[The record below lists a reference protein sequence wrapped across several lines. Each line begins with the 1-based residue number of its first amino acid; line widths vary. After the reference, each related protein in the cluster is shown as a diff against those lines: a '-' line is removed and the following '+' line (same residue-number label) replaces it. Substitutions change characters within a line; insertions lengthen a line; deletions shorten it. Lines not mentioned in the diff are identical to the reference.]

1 MSRSPLSVNATTDG
15 VVRSPLS
22 FGMMV
27 ALPPST
33 TATQLLVVPKS
44 IPMILPIKLH
54 FLKETDSLTF
64 CAIQLRALHT
74 VFLCCAG
81 DFTPQRRPPCN
92 KTNQA
97 AWENSAKSRG
107 LPQLLNSTGSK
118 ADRTSAKS
126 TNSCTASTDPS
137 PKCCTRMHSFDTS
150 ALPADTAAKAP
161 DRSHCS
167 G

>member
-74 VFLCCAG
+74 VFCVAQGISLRRG
-81 DFTPQRRPPCN
+81 ETPATKQIKQHRKIPPN
-92 KTNQA
+92 
-97 AWENSAKSRG
+97 
-107 LPQLLNSTGSK
+107 
-118 ADRTSAKS
+118 
-126 TNSCTASTDPS
+126 
-137 PKCCTRMHSFDTS
+137 
-150 ALPADTAAKAP
+150 
-161 DRSHCS
+161 
-167 G
+167 

>member
-74 VFLCCAG
+74 VFVLRRGFHSAEA
-81 DFTPQRRPPCN
+81 TPLQQN
-92 KTNQA
+92 K
-97 AWENSAKSRG
+97 SSSMGKF
-107 LPQLLNSTGSK
+107 
-118 ADRTSAKS
+118 
-126 TNSCTASTDPS
+126 C
-137 PKCCTRMHSFDTS
+137 
-150 ALPADTAAKAP
+150 
-161 DRSHCS
+161 
-167 G
+167 